1 MRHDLLRGKLMTLSC
16 ALLVVATG
24 CVTPR
29 EDSAQNLSKLR
40 IGMSREDVRA
50 VIGTPRA
57 IETIGNVEFW
67 VYSIETVPEG
77 GLPNISKHMHSV
89 GNVGFVGGHVTGWG
103 DGYYDAAIRMMVTA
117 DGSVTQN
124 E

>member
-1 MRHDLLRGKLMTLSC
+1 MALSC
-16 ALLVVATG
+16 ALLAVGTG

-29 EDSAQNLSKLR
+29 EDSTQNLSKLR

-57 IETIGNVEFW
+57 IETIDNVEFW

-77 GLPNISKHMHSV
+77 GLPNIFKHMHSV
-89 GNVGFVGGHVTGWG
+89 GKVGFVGGHVTGWG